1 MSMDVNRTLDRSNSV
16 FLFLIVNLNV
26 NKVGEKLR
34 GVDDEEAGWLV
45 HLLPMAYFALD

>member
-1 MSMDVNRTLDRSNSV
+1 MSMDVNRTLDRGNSV

-34 GVDDEEAGWLV
+34 GVDDEEAG
-45 HLLPMAYFALD
+45 